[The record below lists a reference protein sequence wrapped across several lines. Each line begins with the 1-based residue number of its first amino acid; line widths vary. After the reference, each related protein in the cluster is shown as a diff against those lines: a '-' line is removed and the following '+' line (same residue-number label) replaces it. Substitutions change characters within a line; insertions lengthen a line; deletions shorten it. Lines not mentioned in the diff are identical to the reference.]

1 MVYEDSGHSP
11 HAPACRLCRERSS
24 TLDLSSPPDTCGS
37 LSTSSQHSRRT
48 PLLGS
53 IPRGLRS
60 SSRGH
65 RPLTLIVPACW
76 CAGSN
81 GGVCAVAFEAFQPPQ
96 EGCLFPL
103 RTSSI
108 RAHRKAPPPQ
118 SCMRSARSWI
128 RGGLIGCSLSPQRF
142 AVVRDG
148 GSVQVANLRDEVVE
162 GGHLHEVTD
171 FLMYVEPDTP
181 WCSLK

>member
-108 RAHRKAPPPQ
+108 RAHRKAPSHHVCDRLDPGFEEA
-118 SCMRSARSWI
+118 SLGALCLRSALRWYGMVGVFRWPI
-128 RGGLIGCSLSPQRF
+128 F
-142 AVVRDG
+142 ATRWSRVVIC
-148 GSVQVANLRDEVVE
+148 
-162 GGHLHEVTD
+162 T
-171 FLMYVEPDTP
+171 
-181 WCSLK
+181 K